1 MTWCVMLERKER
13 YYIILSPLRDI
24 CVKKGFLKLSIAPI
38 EIWFIAFKLA
48 DSKIETIIEVKI
60 WSK

>member
-24 CVKKGFLKLSIAPI
+24 CVKKGFFKLSIAPI

-48 DSKIETIIEVKI
+48 DSKREL
-60 WSK
+60 